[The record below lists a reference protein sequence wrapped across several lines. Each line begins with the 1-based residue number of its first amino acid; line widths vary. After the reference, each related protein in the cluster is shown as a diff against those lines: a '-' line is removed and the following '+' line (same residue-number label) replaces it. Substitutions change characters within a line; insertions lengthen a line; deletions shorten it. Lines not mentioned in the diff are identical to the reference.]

1 MTDHYRTLRVAR
13 TASADAIK
21 LAYRQL
27 AREHHPDHHGGDKR
41 KEERLKQINGAYAV
55 LGDPRQRAAYD
66 RSIRGRWSSSSSS
79 SSSSGARAAARPS
92 AATGP
97 GGASVASRPGS
108 SGPPARPRSWLER
121 VVSVAVPLA
130 VAVYGVYEAARDRN
144 R

>member
-1 MTDHYRTLRVAR
+1 MIDHYRTLRVAR

-41 KEERLKQINGAYAV
+41 KEEHLKQINAAYAV
-55 LGDPRQRAAYD
+55 LGDARQRAAYD
-66 RSIRGRWSSSSSS
+66 RSIRGRWSSSSS
-79 SSSSGARAAARPS
+79 GARASARPS

-97 GGASVASRPGS
+97 VDASVAARPGAT
-108 SGPPARPRSWLER
+108 GPPARPRSWLER

>member
-1 MTDHYRTLRVAR
+1 MNDHYRTLRVAR

-55 LGDPRQRAAYD
+55 LGDPRARADYD
-66 RSIRGRWSSSSSS
+66 RRLRRWPSSSSTPAATRVSVRPSS
-79 SSSSGARAAARPS
+79 SRPT
-92 AATGP
+92 A
-97 GGASVASRPGS
+97 
-108 SGPPARPRSWLER
+108 SGPLARPRSWLER